1 MDNLIGFLVLV
12 TIWEFYILPTIAAWL
27 LRHHQLY
34 AIGVLNLLLGWTLLG
49 WIGALVWAFT
59 TKREEPLLHQKK
71 LAVQNRHR
79 KHKQS
84 TAQSHSNF
92 SIARV
97 QGDCAYGLDDDY
109 TRLARVWRTANDNYR
124 VESAS

>member
-12 TIWEFYILPTIAAWL
+12 TILELYILPTIAACL
-27 LRHHQLY
+27 LQHNQIY

-59 TKREEPLLHQKK
+59 TKREKPLLHQKK
-71 LAVQNRHR
+71 LAVQNSYR

-84 TAQSHSNF
+84 TALT
-92 SIARV
+92 RV
-97 QGDCAYGLDDDY
+97 QGGCAYGLDDDY
-109 TRLARVWRTANDNYR
+109 KSLARVWWTANDNYR